1 MKNKNK
7 KIIFFIFLCACIFL
21 TTSSFGDFL
30 TVDQY
35 VKKVEENNNT
45 LKEIDYQIEAI
56 TKKFKESFR
65 AYSMSLGANMG
76 YANDKTRAYN
86 STAGNFSDQEIKALN
101 FDVSLNKQLE
111 TGTLLSAGYGA
122 NQSSVKYILPEYTT
136 IDMAPYIALEQSLL
150 KNLNGDLTKI
160 STAKLKA
167 ASKALIYLQ
176 TYKKQQLILNAQK
189 TYWAFSYAKTVNEFR
204 KMSLE
209 RSKKILDWNTAR
221 YNKDLAEKNDVLQ
234 SKALYKGRELALK
247 QSEYDMSQACRNFNE
262 LINISSDCTDYQV
275 ESLNNLEQY
284 FKGISELKRNGG
296 KRADVLAALSN
307 TESYK
312 FAAEE
317 QAKSTGADLKLSG
330 RFAFNGADSSF
341 SAAASE
347 MSKLRYPSWA
357 LGLSYSVPLDF
368 SLRKT
373 VNEGFEAEIRSAE
386 KQAEATDLA
395 ELNDWLQ
402 LNTNWKNSLAKYE
415 ISKEIN
421 KIQQERNIEEQKL
434 LKRGRSTTS
443 DMIKSEDDLDDAVLT
458 QYQMS
463 MDLIFILSESRTLYD
478 TQTITLE

>member
-1 MKNKNK
+1 MKNNIK
-7 KIIFFIFLCACIFL
+7 KIGFFVFMTIIMFFA
-21 TTSSFGDFL
+21 SASYADFL

-35 VKKVEENNNT
+35 LKKVEENNST
-45 LKEIDYQIEAI
+45 FKEINFQIEAVS
-56 TKKFKESFR
+56 KKFRETDR
-65 AYSMSLGANMG
+65 AYSASLDSNLN
-76 YANDKTRAYN
+76 YANDKTRTYSSAI
-86 STAGNFSDQEIKALN
+86 SGFADQKTEALDFN
-101 FDVSLNKQLE
+101 VSVNKQFK
-111 TGTLLSAGYGA
+111 TGTLFSAGYGTSHTA
-122 NQSSVKYILPEYTT
+122 VNYILPEYTVS
-136 IDMAPYIALEQSLL
+136 DMAPFLALEQSLL

-247 QSEYDMSQACRNFNE
+247 QSEYDMSEACRNFNE

-284 FKGISELKRNGG
+284 FKDISELKRNGG

-307 TESYK
+307 AESYK

-317 QAKSTGADLKLSG
+317 QAKSTGADLKLNG
-330 RFAFNGADSSF
+330 RFAFNGANSSF